1 MKNAKVALTIIL
13 PLLLI
18 AGGGWYYFTEPPSNL
33 EIREGTAKLVLHH
46 IENGRTLW
54 NDTTTY
60 AITRVN
66 SNSELELGVSSY
78 WIDRGGGVEDVF
90 LNLYILGNF
99 SEDINISTL
108 KISAKGEAYTDN
120 VGFLIGANK
129 EKGLKMWSVDRI
141 VPGSSGNST
150 CFVGYD
156 VYSHNFQ
163 ASIEI
168 LWEILGAKNDTTYGL
183 IITAIVYVS
192 FEKIP
197 VTLNV
202 VVEGGEKL

>member
-1 MKNAKVALTIIL
+1 MLKRTKIIL
-13 PLLLI
+13 AVVLPIVLVV
-18 AGGGWYYFTEPPSNL
+18 GGSGFYLAKLPSNL

-46 IENGRTLW
+46 IENGRTLC
-54 NDTTTY
+54 NNTTTY
-60 AITRVN
+60 AVTRVN
-66 SNSELELGVSSY
+66 GNSELELGVSSY
-78 WIDRGGGVEDVF
+78 RIDRGGGEEEVF

-99 SEDINISTL
+99 SGDINISTL
-108 KISAKGEAYTDN
+108 KISAKGDAHTDN
-120 VGFLIGANK
+120 VGFFMGANK
-129 EKGLKMWSVDRI
+129 EKGLKMWPVDRI

-163 ASIEI
+163 ASTQI

-183 IITAIVYVS
+183 IITAIAYVS
-192 FEKIP
+192 SEKIP

-202 VVEGGEKL
+202 VVEGVRK